1 MTVFIILNTPL
12 FAQENKLVDS
22 LSIVLETVENDTN
35 KVILLND
42 LAWELK
48 FDNPQQARIYL
59 DSALMLAQDLDFQKG
74 KGNAYNYRGVVED
87 IHGNSNLAI
96 QFFEKALTIRQK
108 IGDTKGV
115 ASLFNNIGNVN
126 ENLGLFDNALKNYT
140 ESLRFREELKD
151 TIRMGRLYNN
161 ISILH
166 ERMANYTEALDYCLR
181 YLLICEATSNKTG
194 MANAYNLQGNIK
206 TELDRYDEAN
216 DAYKTALKIHRA
228 EGNKWEEGSVLNNL
242 GSLQDTYGE
251 KNLRDELITQ
261 KTLNYF
267 EKAGDYFKQ
276 SLTIRIS
283 LEDKSGQSEIFNNLG
298 YVLKNKGTYWEEKGQ
313 PKEANKQWQ
322 EALKNLNKALNIRL
336 DLEDAAGVMEVYNG
350 IADVYRRQKKY
361 KQALDYTE
369 RYFEIAEEIGAA
381 KFKQNGYKDFA
392 RIYYNVGN
400 FKQAYDFRKKYDE
413 LRYKLYTNEQSIV
426 NARRES
432 LYSDGK
438 KQLEIAK
445 QRRAFAEQ
453 KAELERAT
461 FFRNSLIA
469 GTLGLILLLGLLFN
483 RNRIKTK
490 SNEKLAKKN
499 AEIDAEKE
507 RAEALLLNILPKET
521 ARELQQYGKAKAV
534 RYESVTVLF
543 TDFKSF
549 TQIAEKLSPEDLVNE
564 LDECFRAFDDI
575 VERHNL
581 EKIKTIG
588 DAYMCAGGLP
598 TKNKTHALDVIAAA
612 IAIRDFMQKFNQR
625 QVENGEPEFE
635 IRIGVNTGAVV
646 AGVVGSKKF
655 AYDIWGDAVNL
666 AARMEENSAPN
677 KINISES
684 TFKLIKDHYICV
696 PRGKLNAKNKGQVEM
711 FFVQSPLTATSM
723 EYLEAK
729 NFILEKLEKELKP
742 NLFYHGMRHTLD
754 VLNITE
760 ELCLAEEINPYE
772 TLLLKTAA
780 LFHDAG
786 FTINNQNHEALGC
799 DLVHE
804 HLPRFGYTAEEIE
817 RICRM
822 IMATKIPQSPK
833 NHLEEIICDADLDY
847 LGRDDFYSIG
857 QNLFE
862 ELQAYNV
869 VQDIETWNR
878 IQVGFLTAH
887 CFFTETNKQRRA
899 AVKAEYLEELK
910 EIVAGYES
918 KA

>member
-1 MTVFIILNTPL
+1 MPL
-12 FAQENKLVDS
+12 FAQENQLVDS
-22 LSIVLETVENDTN
+22 LSVVLKTSKNDTN

-59 DSALMLAQDLDFQKG
+59 DSALILARGLNFKKG
-74 KGNAYNYRGVVED
+74 EGNANNYRGVVED

-96 QFFEKALTIRQK
+96 QFFGNALTIRQE
-108 IGDTKGV
+108 IGDRKGV

-126 ENLGLFDNALKNYT
+126 ENLGLYDKALKNYT
-140 ESLRFREELKD
+140 ESLRLREELKD

-166 ERMANYTEALDYCLR
+166 ERMANYSEALDYCLR
-181 YLLICEATSNKTG
+181 YLLICEATGNETG

-206 TELDRYDEAN
+206 TELDRYD
-216 DAYKTALKIHRA
+216 DADKAYTRALNIHRA
-228 EGNKWEEGSVLNNL
+228 EGNKWEEGTVLTNL
-242 GSLQDTYGE
+242 GGLQDSYGE
-251 KNLRDELITQ
+251 KDLKTEITPN
-261 KTLNYF
+261 TLNYF
-267 EKAGDYFKQ
+267 EKAVDYFNQ
-276 SLTIRIS
+276 SLTIRTS

-298 YVLKNKGTYWEEKGQ
+298 YVLKNKGTYWEQKGQ
-313 PKEANKQWQ
+313 PKEADKQWQ
-322 EALKNLNKALNIRL
+322 EALKNLNKALDIRL

-361 KQALDYTE
+361 EQALDYTQ
-369 RYFEIAEEIGAA
+369 RYFDIAEEIGAA

-392 RIYYNVGN
+392 RIYYNIGN
-400 FKQAYDFRKKYDE
+400 FKEAYDFRKKYDE
-413 LRYKLYTNEQSIV
+413 LRYELYTREQSIV

-445 QRRAFAEQ
+445 QRRALVEQ
-453 KAELERAT
+453 KAALERAT

-469 GTLGLILLLGLLFN
+469 GTLGLVLLLALLVN

-490 SNEKLAKKN
+490 SNAKLAKKN

-507 RAEALLLNILPKET
+507 RAETLLLNILPKET
-521 ARELQQYGKAKAV
+521 ARELQQFGKAKAV

-543 TDFKSF
+543 TDFRSF
-549 TQIAEKLSPEDLVNE
+549 TQIAEQLSPEDLVNE

-598 TKNKTHALDVIAAA
+598 TKNETHALDVVAAA
-612 IAIRDFMQKFNQR
+612 IEIRDFMVKFNRR
-625 QVENGEPEFE
+625 QVENGAPKFE
-635 IRIGVNTGAVV
+635 IRLGINTGAVV

-677 KINISES
+677 KINISKS
-684 TFKLIKDHYICV
+684 TFKLVKDHYICV

-711 FFVQSPLTATSM
+711 FFVKSPLAAMSM
-723 EYLEAK
+723 QYNDAK
-729 NFILEKLEKELKP
+729 HFILEKLDKELKP

-786 FTINNQNHEALGC
+786 FTINNQNHEVLGC
-799 DLVHE
+799 DLVRE
-804 HLPRFGYTAEEIE
+804 HLPRFGYNKEEIE
-817 RICRM
+817 RICGM
-822 IMATKIPQSPK
+822 IMATKIPQSPN

-857 QNLFE
+857 QSLFE

-878 IQVGFLTAH
+878 IQVGFLTSH
-887 CFFTETNKQRRA
+887 GFFTKTNKKRRA
-899 AVKAEYLEELK
+899 SVKAEYLEELK